1 MDYLQTFYYFDNLE
15 SVSFFQILW
24 TSLLVGIFVFFLVW
38 PTAEYFLKRFHFF
51 KKNLPS
57 HNTVC
62 KCTKCRD
69 IKLLSFGIA
78 LFVGV
83 IAPTVLI
90 DYFQSNSFIRK
101 VDVID
106 SSYYQSLP
114 AKSQNDLKAF
124 LLADD
129 PTTGKFEK
137 FIRFPNLNQAIQDI
151 NRDIRLSRFTNDT
164 QSDDEVIQY
173 IKNAK

>member
-1 MDYLQTFYYFDNLE
+1 MGYFQTFYYFNNLA
-15 SVSFFQILW
+15 SVSFFSILW
-24 TSLLVGIFVFFLVW
+24 ISLFVAIFSFFIVW
-38 PTAEYFLKRFHFF
+38 PIAEYALKRFHFF

-62 KCTKCRD
+62 KCTKCHD
-69 IKLLSFGIA
+69 IKLLSFWIA
-78 LFVGV
+78 LFVGGIV
-83 IAPTVLI
+83 STVLI
-90 DYFQSNSFIRK
+90 DYFQSNNFIRK

>member
-1 MDYLQTFYYFDNLE
+1 M
-15 SVSFFQILW
+15 
-24 TSLLVGIFVFFLVW
+24 VGILLGIFTFLLAY
-38 PTAEYFLKRFHFF
+38 PISEYTLKRLHFSKDNF
-51 KKNLPS
+51 TN
-57 HNTVC
+57 HNTDFKGKDCFTV
-62 KCTKCRD
+62 KY
-69 IKLLSFGIA
+69 IGFWIA
-78 LFVGV
+78 LFAGIGASV
-83 IAPTVLI
+83 IFI
-90 DYFQSNSFIRK
+90 DYFHSNSFIRK